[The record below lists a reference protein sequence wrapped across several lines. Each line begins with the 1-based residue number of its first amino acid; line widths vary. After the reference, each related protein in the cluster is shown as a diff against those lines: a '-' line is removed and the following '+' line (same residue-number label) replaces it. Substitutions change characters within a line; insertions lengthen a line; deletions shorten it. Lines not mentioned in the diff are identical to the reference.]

1 MGNLI
6 GGLREVH
13 IGQTSLNQLNKP
25 HLSKLTNFAPD
36 VSVFNRGNDQ
46 LKFIKYNL
54 NCAG

>member
-6 GGLREVH
+6 GGLREAH

-46 LKFIKYNL
+46 LKFIKCNL